1 MSTRLFSDDQLEQ
14 LRSFPDIGKDDLIRF
29 FTLTPADVAFAD
41 PGRGRG
47 PADRLGLAVQLCTLP
62 WLGFVPDEVTAAP
75 PVAVARLA
83 GRLSVDP
90 AALAGYG
97 EREQTR
103 TGHLR
108 LVAGYLRW
116 KQASPGS
123 EALTELGQFLQDRAM
138 EHDPPTLLFN
148 LAREYLVAAKV
159 IRPGVVTLTEMV
171 SSARGA
177 ATELTYEK
185 VAHLLT
191 GQTCADLDR
200 LLKVDAGLGM
210 TPLTWLTTPAVDA
223 TAKSVNTTIAKLE
236 FVRGIDAHQ
245 LDLSALP
252 AERRRF
258 LATVGRRS
266 TSQALERRDPERR
279 YPILLAVAAQSAADL
294 LDEVV
299 ALFDQAVSARESRA
313 KTRTDDALIER
324 AKEGETRQLLLGV
337 ILPVLADPSVPDD
350 QVGGL
355 LRNSIGMQTL
365 REAASGG
372 WRSLPRDHGRLS
384 AMHASYSYLRGF
396 TPNVLTAIGFRGG
409 PGAADLMEAVA
420 ILKRL
425 NELGGRKVPDD
436 APVSFVPARYAGYLE
451 KAGKSGDDTA
461 YRHYWE
467 LCVVLGLRDG
477 LRSGDIFVPGSRR
490 YADPATYLYTPQQWA
505 PRQAG
510 YCKLVGKPAK
520 AGDALAQGKE
530 ELHAALADLERTLAG
545 ALPDDT
551 GAVRLDDDDK
561 LVIPKLTAEDIPAE
575 ATELKDELAGML
587 PFAPVASL
595 LIELDRRT
603 DFLGCFTHAGGRKQ
617 VKSVDLK
624 RNILAVLI
632 AMATNLGL
640 ARMSEACGVP
650 YDVLAWTAEWY
661 VREESLREANTV
673 IVNHH
678 HALELAKVFGGG
690 TMSSSD
696 GQRFPV
702 RGKSNTAREMT
713 VFGGQVLPAY
723 THVSDQHSTYGTKV
737 IVATTR
743 EAQYVLDD
751 FLGNATDLPIYEHAT
766 DTHGVTLINFAL
778 FDLVGK
784 VLSPRVRDL
793 GKITLVRDGA
803 PAEMARLY
811 PHAGPLLGARWNE
824 DLVAG
829 CWGDL
834 LRMGGSLKYGQATA
848 SLVVGKWSAASRQ
861 NTLAAALKEWGTL
874 RRTIHAARYL
884 SDPAYRRRIG
894 RQLNKG
900 ESLHALRRDLHYA
913 HQGTVTQPHLAG
925 QTEQAWCLT
934 VLTNAVI
941 TWTTEYYQLAVLQLR
956 GQGRDVPDELLA
968 HISPAH
974 SENVNFF
981 GVITVDV
988 EAELAKLDHA
998 GWRPLRPAAPDLSLL
1013 R

>member
-1 MSTRLFSDDQLEQ
+1 D
-14 LRSFPDIGKDDLIRF
+14 
-29 FTLTPADVAFAD
+29 A
-41 PGRGRG
+41 
-47 PADRLGLAVQLCTLP
+47 
-62 WLGFVPDEVTAAP
+62 
-75 PVAVARLA
+75 
-83 GRLSVDP
+83 
-90 AALAGYG
+90 
-97 EREQTR
+97 R
-103 TGHLR
+103 TG
-108 LVAGYLRW
+108 
-116 KQASPGS
+116 
-123 EALTELGQFLQDRAM
+123 FLD
-138 EHDPPTLLFN
+138 
-148 LAREYLVAAKV
+148 
-159 IRPGVVTLTEMV
+159 
-171 SSARGA
+171 
-177 ATELTYEK
+177 
-185 VAHLLT
+185 
-191 GQTCADLDR
+191 
-200 LLKVDAGLGM
+200 
-210 TPLTWLTTPAVDA
+210 
-223 TAKSVNTTIAKLE
+223 
-236 FVRGIDAHQ
+236 
-245 LDLSALP
+245 
-252 AERRRF
+252 
-258 LATVGRRS
+258 
-266 TSQALERRDPERR
+266 
-279 YPILLAVAAQSAADL
+279 
-294 LDEVV
+294 
-299 ALFDQAVSARESRA
+299 
-313 KTRTDDALIER
+313 
-324 AKEGETRQLLLGV
+324 
-337 ILPVLADPSVPDD
+337 
-350 QVGGL
+350 
-355 LRNSIGMQTL
+355 
-365 REAASGG
+365 
-372 WRSLPRDHGRLS
+372 
-384 AMHASYSYLRGF
+384 
-396 TPNVLTAIGFRGG
+396 
-409 PGAADLMEAVA
+409 
-420 ILKRL
+420 
-425 NELGGRKVPDD
+425 
-436 APVSFVPARYAGYLE
+436 
-451 KAGKSGDDTA
+451 
-461 YRHYWE
+461 
-467 LCVVLGLRDG
+467 
-477 LRSGDIFVPGSRR
+477 
-490 YADPATYLYTPQQWA
+490 
-505 PRQAG
+505 
-510 YCKLVGKPAK
+510 
-520 AGDALAQGKE
+520 
-530 ELHAALADLERTLAG
+530 
-545 ALPDDT
+545 
-551 GAVRLDDDDK
+551 
-561 LVIPKLTAEDIPAE
+561 
-575 ATELKDELAGML
+575 
-587 PFAPVASL
+587 
-595 LIELDRRT
+595 
-603 DFLGCFTHAGGRKQ
+603 CFTHAGGRKLS
-617 VKSVDLK
+617 KSAETK

-713 VFGGQVLPAY
+713 VFGGQVLSTY

-751 FLGNATDLPIYEHAT
+751 FPGNATDLPIYEHAT